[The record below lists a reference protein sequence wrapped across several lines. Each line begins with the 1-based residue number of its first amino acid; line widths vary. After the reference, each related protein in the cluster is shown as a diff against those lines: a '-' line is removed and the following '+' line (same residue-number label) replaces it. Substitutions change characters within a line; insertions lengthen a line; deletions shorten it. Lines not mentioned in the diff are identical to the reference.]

1 MSTLSNFSKIKYLEK
16 ANEFLMNS
24 ICHIL
29 PIYDIDLS
37 YINDPELL
45 LEQIE
50 KKVSLIDGMTQNRLK
65 RAFQIWVNKEVSEP
79 IPENSQQEALKE
91 VCFTGSNHRISPV
104 IE

>member
-50 KKVSLIDGMTQNRLK
+50 KKGLT
-65 RAFQIWVNKEVSEP
+65 
-79 IPENSQQEALKE
+79 
-91 VCFTGSNHRISPV
+91 H
-104 IE
+104 